1 MKVAI
6 VGTGITGLT
15 AGLKLSQKGHEVVL
29 FEKEEYAGGLSAGF
43 RKKGWDWH
51 LEFFFHHFFATD
63 KEAKKLIRELGLED
77 KLFYLRPKTSVFK
90 QGKIYQFD
98 SPLSVLKFPLL
109 SFPERLRTGLVTLF
123 LKSYPRWQSLEK
135 TKASGWLKKYYGQKT
150 YEVLWQPLLGSKF
163 GKQAGKISM
172 AWFWARIKK
181 RSARLGYL
189 EGGFQP
195 LIDELVKKIK
205 QRGGKILLNHEVKN
219 LDELEN
225 FDRIIITTPA
235 EIFLKIAPQL
245 PKEYQARLEKFKML
259 GAVNLILELKEQFLK
274 DKTYW
279 LNISEESFPFV
290 AVVEH
295 TNFVNP
301 KYYNGNH
308 LVYVGGY
315 YPQNHRYFRMSK
327 DRILKEFLP
336 YLKKISPRF
345 NQSSLPAGRHGII
358 NHQSSISKFAQHIVP
373 PHYSQIIP
381 NYQTPLKNIFLANM
395 QQVYPWDRGVNYAI
409 ELGEKVVDL
418 VHSA

>member
-6 VGTGITGLT
+6 VGAGITGLT
-15 AGLKLSQKGHEVVL
+15 TGFKLSQKGHQVVL
-29 FEKEEYAGGLSAGF
+29 FEKEKYAGGLSAGF
-43 RKKGWDWH
+43 KEKGWGWY

-63 KEAKKLIRELGLED
+63 KEAKKLIKELELED

-123 LKSYPRWQSLEK
+123 LKSHPRWQSLEK
-135 TKASGWLKKYYGQKT
+135 TKASGWLKKYYGRKI
-150 YEVLWQPLLGSKF
+150 YEVLWQPLLRSKF
-163 GKQAGKISM
+163 GEQADKISA

-205 QRGGKILLNHEVKN
+205 QRGGEIFLNHEVKN
-219 LDELEN
+219 LVELEG
-225 FDRIIITTPA
+225 FDRIIITAPT

-245 PKEYQARLEKFKML
+245 PKEYQVRLEKLKML

-279 LNISEESFPFV
+279 LNINEDDFPFV

-301 KYYNGNH
+301 KHYNGNH
-308 LVYVGGY
+308 LVYIGGY
-315 YPQNHRYFRMSK
+315 YPQNHHYFKMSK
-327 DRILKEFLP
+327 EKILKEFLP
-336 YLKKISPRF
+336 YLKKI
-345 NQSSLPAGRHGII
+345 NQKFSQLSII
-358 NHQSSISKFAQHIVP
+358 NYQLSINKFAQPIIPLHYSKLIP
-373 PHYSQIIP
+373 PHKTPIP
-381 NYQTPLKNIFLANM
+381 SVFLANM

-409 ELGEKVVDL
+409 ELGKRVAKL
-418 VHSA
+418 IQ